1 MRLSSHSL
9 CNRVQGKNR
18 VLGLLLHT
26 FTSVQMVNQS
36 NALHVLRGLYR
47 LLKTPRLSDE
57 LAAKASNRMG
67 SLKFTRTNES
77 TSFLMERYRSAA
89 TTVALSDTERER
101 LQKLAEDYY
110 LLKRD
115 LVSRAEL
122 HALDAGA
129 DQILTPMETSRR
141 AAARAG
147 LQLPISYD
155 AQNSQ

>member
-1 MRLSSHSL
+1 
-9 CNRVQGKNR
+9 
-18 VLGLLLHT
+18 
-26 FTSVQMVNQS
+26 
-36 NALHVLRGLYR
+36 
-47 LLKTPRLSDE
+47 
-57 LAAKASNRMG
+57 
-67 SLKFTRTNES
+67 
-77 TSFLMERYRSAA
+77 MERYRSASKA
-89 TTVALSDTERER
+89 ATTTVALSDTERER

>member
-1 MRLSSHSL
+1 
-9 CNRVQGKNR
+9 
-18 VLGLLLHT
+18 
-26 FTSVQMVNQS
+26 MVNQS

-77 TSFLMERYRSAA
+77 TSFLMERYRSASKA
-89 TTVALSDTERER
+89 ATTTVALSDTEGER